1 MWRQVG
7 ELWTNALDN
16 VGSVFLVLTMLSVL
30 GVDNGSNTAWY
41 IVQTVQLIFMREKM
55 RAWMNPHGQNT
66 YGFVNGAT
74 PQPLVPASGCQTRTQ
89 EVGSLACMRKAR
101 CVCVCVCVCV
111 CMPLVVTL
119 TCTP

>member
-74 PQPLVPASGCQTRTQ
+74 PQPLAPANGCQPRTH
-89 EVGSLACMRKAR
+89 EVGFFGMHAQSPL

-111 CMPLVVTL
+111 CPSV
-119 TCTP
+119 